1 MTEKFFSIK
10 PLASPL
16 RPGQK
21 VLKAEDYQQ
30 LVTYEQLLN
39 QLEKR
44 YHQQEK
50 AVAAALTKA
59 ITRGL
64 EQGQEHAARQNS
76 ELMLQFAQRTDEALL
91 KMQDELAQLVVNAVR
106 KIVHD
111 LDPEEKARQAVIGGL
126 ELVRGSHKLL
136 IRVNPQVQAAVAAQ
150 LDSIAHRF
158 SHLEVVGDAHLD
170 LDDCILESDIGIVNA
185 NLEQQLQVIEQT
197 LRAAL

>member
-1 MTEKFFSIK
+1 M
-10 PLASPL
+10 
-16 RPGQK
+16 
-21 VLKAEDYQQ
+21 
-30 LVTYEQLLN
+30 
-39 QLEKR
+39 
-44 YHQQEK
+44 
-50 AVAAALTKA
+50 TKA

-111 LDPEEKARQAVIGGL
+111 LDPEEKAKQAIIGGL